1 MEYGLIGGRLGHS
14 YSKVIHEMLCGYR
27 YDLCPLPTEEEVRA
41 FMTRRQFRAINV
53 TIPYKLVVMEYCSYI
68 DPHAR
73 AINAVNTIV
82 NRNGLLYGYNTDYP
96 GFSYLCDA
104 HGVEFKDRTVL
115 ILGTG
120 GTHNTTWAVAHDR
133 GAKQIYT
140 VSRHPD
146 PEKGELTYA
155 QALTT
160 GAQIIINTTPVGMYP
175 NVGVSALDIT
185 SMPGL
190 EAVIDVIYN
199 PDKTEL
205 ILRAE
210 ELGVPVAVG
219 GLEMLVAQAV
229 YAAEFFLDR
238 KFEDA
243 GAEIARVTSELRREQ
258 LNIALIGMP
267 SSGKTTL
274 GKLLAKQLGRTFVD
288 LDDAIV
294 KADGRSIPDIF
305 AAEGEDGFRAKETEQ
320 TARFGKENRQLLSCG
335 GGVVKRPENLRA
347 LHQNGVV
354 LFIDRPV
361 EALAVG
367 GSRPLSSSME
377 ALRTMEAQRRP
388 LYRAA
393 ADAVVHTRY
402 GDVLPSNKALAGA
415 GIELIGMDR
424 REFLLKDAL
433 DQLAAEYDFIFI
445 DCPPSLEL
453 LTLNALCAADSILVP
468 VQGEYFAL
476 EGLSDLMNTVR
487 IVRRSLNPKLALEG
501 VLLTMFDGRTNLAMQ
516 VAEEVKH
523 YFPGKVYATV
533 IPRNVRLSEAPS
545 HGKPITAYDR
555 TSRGAE
561 AYQALAVE
569 FLKKQ

>member
-1 MEYGLIGGRLGHS
+1 MEYGLIGAKLGHS
-14 YSKVIHEMLCGYR
+14 YSKIIHEMLCGYH
-27 YDLCPLPTEEEVRA
+27 YDLCPLPTEEEARA
-41 FMTRRQFRAINV
+41 FLAKRQFKAINV
-53 TIPYKLVVMEYCSYI
+53 TIPYKKLVMEYCSYI
-68 DPHAR
+68 DPR
-73 AINAVNTIV
+73 AKAIGAVNTVV
-82 NRNGLLYGYNTDYP
+82 NKNGLLYGYNTDYM
-96 GFSYLCDA
+96 GFAHLCDA
-104 HGVEFKDRTVL
+104 HGVSFAGKTVV

-267 SSGKTTL
+267 SSGKSTL
-274 GKLLAKQLGRTFVD
+274 GRALAERLGRRFVD
-288 LDDAIV
+288 LDEEIV

-305 AAEGEDGFRAKETEQ
+305 AAEGEA
-320 TARFGKENRQLLSCG
+320 
-335 GGVVKRPENLRA
+335 GVV
-347 LHQNGVV
+347 
-354 LFIDRPV
+354 
-361 EALAVG
+361 
-367 GSRPLSSSME
+367 
-377 ALRTMEAQRRP
+377 
-388 LYRAA
+388 
-393 ADAVVHTRY
+393 
-402 GDVLPSNKALAGA
+402 
-415 GIELIGMDR
+415 
-424 REFLLKDAL
+424 
-433 DQLAAEYDFIFI
+433 
-445 DCPPSLEL
+445 
-453 LTLNALCAADSILVP
+453 
-468 VQGEYFAL
+468 
-476 EGLSDLMNTVR
+476 
-487 IVRRSLNPKLALEG
+487 
-501 VLLTMFDGRTNLAMQ
+501 
-516 VAEEVKH
+516 
-523 YFPGKVYATV
+523 
-533 IPRNVRLSEAPS
+533 
-545 HGKPITAYDR
+545 
-555 TSRGAE
+555 
-561 AYQALAVE
+561 
-569 FLKKQ
+569 